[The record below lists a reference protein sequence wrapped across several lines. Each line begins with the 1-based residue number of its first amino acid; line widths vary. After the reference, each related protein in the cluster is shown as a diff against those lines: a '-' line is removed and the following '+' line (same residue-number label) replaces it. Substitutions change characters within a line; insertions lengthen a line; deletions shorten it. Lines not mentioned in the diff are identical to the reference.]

1 MNETDM
7 AWLTEHGAELLRE
20 YAGKWVAVAD
30 GKIVGVGDTAPEAA
44 RKASE
49 AAPDRPFILE
59 HVDPSVDV
67 VYEHS

>member
-1 MNETDM
+1 MNKTDI

-30 GKIVGVGDTAPEAA
+30 GRIVGVGDTAPEAA
-44 RKASE
+44 LKASE